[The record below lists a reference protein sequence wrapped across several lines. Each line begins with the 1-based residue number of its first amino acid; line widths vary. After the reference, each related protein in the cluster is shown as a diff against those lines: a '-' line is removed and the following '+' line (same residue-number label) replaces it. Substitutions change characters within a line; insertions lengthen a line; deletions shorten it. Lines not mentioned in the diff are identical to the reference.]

1 MEEEC
6 QVEVRREETGGRREG
21 KEGGEGRRG
30 EGRRG
35 ERREEGEDRA
45 GGRRVGVVSSPIPPS
60 DIMYTLH

>member
-21 KEGGEGRRG
+21 KEGG

>member
-45 GGRRVGVVSSPIPPS
+45 GGRRVGVVS
-60 DIMYTLH
+60 